1 MPNINTAT
9 ETDNGAT
16 HPAAAAPRGRIWAI
30 DTLRGIALIAMAT
43 YHFSWDLEYFG
54 YLDAGTVGTGGF
66 KISARMIA
74 SSFLFLAGVGLVL
87 GHYPVFKAR
96 PFAIRFAKIAA
107 AALVITI
114 ATWFAFPDS
123 FIFFGILH
131 SIAAA
136 SLIGLVFLRLPAV
149 VTLVAAACA
158 FAAPFYLRSSF
169 FDAPALW
176 WVGLSETVPRSND
189 YVPLLPWLAPFLAGI
204 AIARIAMNFGWFEK
218 LRSDGSA
225 RWKRALTAAGRHSL
239 IIYLV
244 HQPLLFALVYAYSL
258 GFPAAKPDPLVT
270 YQNNCVASCSLQ
282 ESAAICTTFCSCT
295 LDKLMEENLFEP
307 LNQGKIDVN
316 DARVSLIAGQCT
328 LQSQDSGQGSDPVA
342 PGR

>member
-1 MPNINTAT
+1 MSVNNAVIENGESTVPPATA
-9 ETDNGAT
+9 EK
-16 HPAAAAPRGRIWAI
+16 RGRIWAI
-30 DTLRGIALIAMAT
+30 DALRGFALIAMAT

-54 YLDAGTVGTGGF
+54 YLDPGTVGTGGF
-66 KISARMIA
+66 KLYARMIA
-74 SSFLFLAGVGLVL
+74 SSFLFLAGIGLVL
-87 GHYPVFKAR
+87 GHYPVFKPR

-107 AALVITI
+107 AALLITI

-136 SLIGLVFLRLPAV
+136 SLIGLLFLRLPAV
-149 VTLVAAACA
+149 VTLVAAAAA
-158 FAAPFYLRSSF
+158 FAAPLYLRSAA
-169 FDAPALW
+169 FDTPALW
-176 WVGLSETVPRSND
+176 WVGLSQTLPRSND

-204 AIARIAMNFGWFEK
+204 AMARIALGFGWFEK

-225 RWKRALTAAGRHSL
+225 RWKTVLTTAGRHSL

-258 GFPAAKPDPLVT
+258 GFPAAKPDPVET

-282 ESAAICTTFCSCT
+282 ENAALCTTFCGCT

-307 LNQGKIDVN
+307 LNEGKIDVKT
-316 DARVSLIAGQCT
+316 DERIARIAGQCT
-328 LQSQDSGQGSDPVA
+328 MESQPKE
-342 PGR
+342 